1 MAALEL
7 LPAQPSDLTAVL
19 RDPAQFDALLRSPFE
34 SPATSELVAYLRENL
49 ESARIDWWQKT
60 VEQLAQQQVA
70 IPVLAGTAEYPD
82 RLARCWDA
90 PPVLFATA
98 PIPTG
103 QTIAIVGS
111 RDTTPAVAGRTREL
125 AAALAS
131 EQVIVVSGLAKGVDA
146 AAHWGALDAAGKTIA
161 VMGTGIT
168 RIYPEENTEL
178 AAQIR
183 TRGVLISQFGPNS
196 PRTKTTFLRR
206 NHVIA
211 GLSDISLVMDGQA
224 RSGSRHEL
232 EQAINYGRPVLMW
245 AETLANQEWAHRL
258 EKTGVAKFVTS
269 EQDIRS
275 ALAEAQL

>member
-1 MAALEL
+1 M
-7 LPAQPSDLTAVL
+7 SD
-19 RDPAQFDALLRSPFE
+19 R
-34 SPATSELVAYLRENL
+34 
-49 ESARIDWWQKT
+49 
-60 VEQLAQQQVA
+60 
-70 IPVLAGTAEYPD
+70 
-82 RLARCWDA
+82 

-103 QTIAIVGS
+103 QTIAIDES

-178 AAQIR
+178 AAQSNTWR
-183 TRGVLISQFGPNS
+183 SHLAESSPN
-196 PRTKTTFLRR
+196 PPCTKTTFLRR

-211 GLSDISLVMDGQA
+211 GLSDVSLVMDGQA
-224 RSGSRHEL
+224 RSGSRHRTRTSHQL
-232 EQAINYGRPVLMW
+232 RPPSLDV
-245 AETLANQEWAHRL
+245 
-258 EKTGVAKFVTS
+258 G
-269 EQDIRS
+269 
-275 ALAEAQL
+275 